1 MVGTGR
7 FGPKSRPRP
16 YLGLSVFQDSD
27 SRPAAGGAPNSG
39 ASAGAAARCRHSAGA
54 SAQPLR
60 FASIGSNRSP
70 LHRPTSKASSFLIF
84 ICSFLYLFLFPQR
97 GSNSHWVCYET
108 DGGSGDLGAGWESAL
123 STPRRGSALDLVGP
137 GEGALVGVRLALN
150 RV

>member
-1 MVGTGR
+1 MVGPGR

-39 ASAGAAARCRHSAGA
+39 ASAGAAAPCRHSAGA
-54 SAQPLR
+54 RAQPLR

-70 LHRPTSKASSFLIF
+70 LHRPASKASSFLIF
-84 ICSFLYLFLFPQR
+84 ICSVLYLFLFPQR

-108 DGGSGDLGAGWESAL
+108 AGGSGCGVSAAAHRRPRGRLGDCPL
-123 STPRRGSALDLVGP
+123 HPTPRL
-137 GEGALVGVRLALN
+137 GEGSRG
-150 RV
+150 